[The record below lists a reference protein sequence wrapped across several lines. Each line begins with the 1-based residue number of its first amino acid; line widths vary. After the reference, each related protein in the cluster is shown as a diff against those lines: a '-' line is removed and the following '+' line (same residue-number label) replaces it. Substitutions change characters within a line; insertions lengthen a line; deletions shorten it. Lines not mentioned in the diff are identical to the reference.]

1 MLMRT
6 NYHIKELKV
15 EVNRNCPLKCLHCSS
30 NGMPHAAE
38 ELSLERVSELVRE
51 FAYLGGEK
59 LCISGGEP
67 LCYKDLPV
75 IADICR
81 RTNIETVLYTTGIT
95 TNAGPLQPISDMMAS
110 FLSEYGIR
118 IVFSLHG
125 ARAKTHDTL
134 TQVEGSFD
142 ATMTAMERMLDAGAS
157 VEVHVVP
164 TAINFKEI
172 ADIIKLLASMNIKK
186 VSWLRFVPQGRGE
199 LNRNVLQLSKEQL
212 RQLAKGK
219 IELQQMYPTIQI
231 RTGAPFNILCPQVAT
246 PCKAGL
252 SVLTIRPDGC
262 AVPCDAFKQFRSK
275 DNFGNVLYYS
285 LSEVWDKSYLLNE
298 VRGIHEARLTS
309 SCASCSLYVQ
319 CNSGCLAQK
328 AIAAGKLI
336 DGKDPDC
343 LLNGVEMRRGK
354 VEASSVC

>member
-1 MLMRT
+1 VG
-6 NYHIKELKV
+6 NSYHIKELKI

-30 NGMPHAAE
+30 NGMPNAPE
-38 ELSLERVSELVRE
+38 ELSQEKVCQLIKE
-51 FAYLGGEK
+51 FACLGGEK

-67 LCYKDLPV
+67 LYYEGLPTIIEV
-75 IADICR
+75 CR
-81 RTNIETVLYTTGIT
+81 RTNIETAIYTTGISA
-95 TNAGPLQPISDMMAS
+95 NDGLVEAISDRMAA
-110 FLSEYGIR
+110 FLAECNIR
-118 IVFSLHG
+118 VVFSLHG
-125 ARAKTHDTL
+125 ACAETHDTL
-134 TQVEGSFD
+134 TQVEGSFN
-142 ATMTAMERMLDAGAS
+142 ATMTAIERVLDAGAS

-172 ADIIKLLASMNIKK
+172 AGIIKLLASMNIKK

-199 LNRNVLQLSKEQL
+199 LNRERLQLNKEQL
-212 RQLAKGK
+212 RQLAKGR
-219 IELQQMYPTIQI
+219 IELQQMYPAIQI

-275 DNFGNVLYYS
+275 DNFGNILYHS
-285 LSEVWDKSYLLNE
+285 LSGVWDKSYLLNE

-309 SCASCSLYVQ
+309 SCASCSLYAQ

-343 LLNGVEMRRGK
+343 LLNGVEMRGGK
-354 VEASSVC
+354 IEASSVC